1 MSLLNLKSRDAEIF
15 ECLEDTSKKLGYEAI
30 EDLKKFVN
38 EKYLPQTKYASMLT
52 LHELLVR
59 ALDELWGKNKT
70 AHLKVIKDIIQIESS
85 DQRFLTERNV
95 ASSVRGLGFES
106 ARDKKGYFVEYN
118 PALLDSWKSRYPTE
132 PQENIQSSEEQKVD
146 NSPWPKSTDIM
157 PSLGLGSISQDMLEK
172 DGAISSNN
180 DETKFE
186 KQLREENVDG
196 VEDVLNKDIGPK
208 EKKDK

>member
-1 MSLLNLKSRDAEIF
+1 
-15 ECLEDTSKKLGYEAI
+15 
-30 EDLKKFVN
+30 
-38 EKYLPQTKYASMLT
+38 
-52 LHELLVR
+52 
-59 ALDELWGKNKT
+59 
-70 AHLKVIKDIIQIESS
+70 
-85 DQRFLTERNV
+85 
-95 ASSVRGLGFES
+95 
-106 ARDKKGYFVEYN
+106 
-118 PALLDSWKSRYPTE
+118 
-132 PQENIQSSEEQKVD
+132 
-146 NSPWPKSTDIM
+146 M